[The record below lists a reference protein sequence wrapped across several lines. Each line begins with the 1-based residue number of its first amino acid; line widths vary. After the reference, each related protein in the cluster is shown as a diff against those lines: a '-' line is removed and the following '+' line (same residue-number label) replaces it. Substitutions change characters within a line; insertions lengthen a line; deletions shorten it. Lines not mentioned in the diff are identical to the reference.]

1 MGTEDVP
8 TEIRLSTATSHGTLR
23 PQSLHGRSQSILPGY
38 GQRIQGEVGSPRVQL
53 WARAGSANSQE
64 QDKGPQE
71 GATANTSRHPSL
83 TGQQI
88 FIKQR
93 LWSQTALGQGSGPSW
108 ASCCSFCCFVDLSLP
123 CASVSS
129 SVKWDRPSL
138 TSHRR
143 PVN

>member
-8 TEIRLSTATSHGTLR
+8 TDIKLSTATSHGALR

-38 GQRIQGEVGSPRVQL
+38 GLGIQREVRSSRVHL
-53 WARAGSANSQE
+53 GARAGSANSQE

-71 GATANTSRHPSL
+71 GTTANTSRHLSL

-93 LWSQTALGQGSGPSW
+93 LWSQTAPGSGVR
-108 ASCCSFCCFVDLSLP
+108 AQLRLLLCLLP
-123 CASVSS
+123 
-129 SVKWDRPSL
+129 L
-138 TSHRR
+138 Q
-143 PVN
+143 